1 MLEAAGRME
10 EVERGAGKEAGAG
23 GGEDGGRCEGPG
35 GGRRGAEVGCGA
47 YDASRDPRLR
57 R

>member
-10 EVERGAGKEAGAG
+10 EVERGTGKEAGVG
-23 GGEDGGRCEGPG
+23 GGAD
-35 GGRRGAEVGCGA
+35 GGRRGGDLRCGA